1 MPRNTAAEAVD
12 GTENGTETTTP
23 TGRTR
28 KPRAKNGTRKPRA
41 SKDRFVVTVE
51 VETTKA
57 GLADVNQFV
66 DSLTSEGTTARIKS
80 VHGKE

>member
-1 MPRNTAAEAVD
+1 MPRERAAVEGAESTD
-12 GTENGTETTTP
+12 TTTESAP
-23 TGRTR
+23 RTR

-41 SKDRFVVTVE
+41 SKDRFIVSVE
-51 VETTKA
+51 IETTKA

-66 DSLTSEGTTARIKS
+66 DSLQAEGTTARIKS